1 MALAN
6 LRYINALNNNNNN
19 NLYNVITGDLEPIF
33 LLLLSL
39 TSAGESEDSRHG
51 YIVLSICSFELRI
64 IFDILS
70 HSQSGSVCEIFPH
83 IRVTASCQT
92 SRVEHQVGCHGV

>member
-1 MALAN
+1 VALAN

-19 NLYNVITGDLEPIF
+19 NLYNVIAGDLEPIF

-51 YIVLSICSFELRI
+51 YIVLSICGFELRI
-64 IFDILS
+64 ILDILS
-70 HSQSGSVCEIFPH
+70 HSQSSSVGEIFPH

>member
-6 LRYINALNNNNNN
+6 LRYINALNDNNNNN
-19 NLYNVITGDLEPIF
+19 NLYNVIAGDLGPIF
-33 LLLLSL
+33 LLLSL

-70 HSQSGSVCEIFPH
+70 HSQSGSVGEIFPH
-83 IRVTASCQT
+83 IRFTASCQT